1 MVILNVGVRVEMAIK
16 FSFFAYGILAICAL
30 ALVLAFS
37 SSQTGKE
44 NWASNFF
51 YLATLIAI
59 LFIFYMFLKLLR
71 R

>member
-1 MVILNVGVRVEMAIK
+1 MK

-37 SSQTGKE
+37 SSQTG
-44 NWASNFF
+44 NDQWATNFF
-51 YLATLIAI
+51 DLAVLISV
-59 LFIFYMFLKLLR
+59 LFIAYMFVKMMR

>member
-1 MVILNVGVRVEMAIK
+1 MIEMAIK

-37 SSQTGKE
+37 SSQTGHE
-44 NWASNFF
+44 GWAQNFY
-51 YLATLIAI
+51 YLAIFI
-59 LFIFYMFLKLLR
+59 VVLFIFYMFVKLMR

>member
-1 MVILNVGVRVEMAIK
+1 MIQSWVIDVGVK

-37 SSQTGKE
+37 SSQTG
-44 NWASNFF
+44 NLQWATNFY
-51 YLATLIAI
+51 YLAVGIVA
-59 LFIFYMFLKLLR
+59 LFILYMFTKLFR